1 MNNSRLILNKY
12 LPLKEIGSGGFGTVF
27 VCKDMLMQRL
37 VAIKKIELTEL
48 DAQRARWVRDDM
60 NRDAQV
66 DALNAFETGHTTI
79 NLLTPGEEDSLA
91 DSLER
96 RYLANVPGLD
106 EARMAAAL
114 SDPSI
119 VAIYDCQ
126 IAGNVVYLVMEYVE
140 GATLTQVLA
149 DHNDEITLDIVS
161 AVFESVSRALEV
173 AHENGVLHFDIK
185 PDNVLIDAQG
195 NVKVTDFGLATLSDA
210 QGEGTAA
217 AGTIGYMPLE
227 QMRQESLDARTD
239 EWALASIVYEM
250 LVGENPF
257 LAPTLDQALNSI
269 DGAELTLPSRCW
281 GDLPDE
287 VDDVLFKALDPQK
300 EDRYESVAAF
310 ADELMPLLGDAD
322 LGRCEL
328 AALVQGK
335 DPNEAIDDFAED
347 DAVDGDRAGAS
358 EGFAA
363 ASSAAGA
370 FLARLR
376 EGFSDFQK
384 SLAARIF
391 AAIGSGFVAALG
403 AWNISQISGLNN
415 PLFWAFVAGCAA
427 LGAVFPHV
435 GALASLIVLS
445 GALLACG
452 AYVPGILLLAAI
464 GAWWWFVG
472 RQGRAAANGLLS
484 FPLFSAVGLAPVSAL
499 FAGYVTRIPQAVA
512 TAALGG
518 LLCLTCAGFGSMDL
532 TNWDIAHN
540 WNFSGSA
547 AQESSVSTEGALATG
562 VVAGEAT
569 ASGGALSADAS
580 ARTGASADAS
590 DINANMMALVT
601 NAGTWVLLASWV
613 LAALVMS
620 LFARPHKRF
629 MAVIGAFA
637 GFSLIM
643 IGIWLAYAFDPGAA
657 TMIPPTSLLAS
668 AVISGAL
675 MIFATAA
682 LPLPERP
689 NLLENR

>member
-91 DSLER
+91 VSLER

-126 IAGNVVYLVMEYVE
+126 IAGNMVYLVMEYVE
-140 GATLTQVLA
+140 GATLTQVLV
-149 DHNDEITLDIVS
+149 DHNDEITLDVVS
-161 AVFESVSRALEV
+161 TVFESVSRALEV

-185 PDNVLIDAQG
+185 PDNVIIDAQG

-210 QGEGTAA
+210 QGEGTAT

-227 QMRQESLDARTD
+227 QMRQEPLDARTD

-287 VDDVLFKALDPQK
+287 VDDILFKALDPQK
-300 EDRYESVAAF
+300 EDRYESVAEF
-310 ADELMPLLGDAD
+310 ADELIPLLGDAD

-328 AALVQGK
+328 AAL
-335 DPNEAIDDFAED
+335 
-347 DAVDGDRAGAS
+347 GA
-358 EGFAA
+358 
-363 ASSAAGA
+363 A
-370 FLARLR
+370 F
-376 EGFSDFQK
+376 
-384 SLAARIF
+384 
-391 AAIGSGFVAALG
+391 
-403 AWNISQISGLNN
+403 
-415 PLFWAFVAGCAA
+415 P
-427 LGAVFPHV
+427 PV

-452 AYVPGILLLAAI
+452 AYVPGILLLAAT

-472 RQGRAAANGLLS
+472 RQGHAVANGLLG

-499 FAGYVTRIPQAVA
+499 FTGYVTRIPQAVA
-512 TAALGG
+512 TTALGG

-540 WNFSGSA
+540 WNFSGDA
-547 AQESSVSTEGALATG
+547 ALAANVSTEDALAASAA
-562 VVAGEAT
+562 AGEPA
-569 ASGGALSADAS
+569 ASGGALSADTD
-580 ARTGASADAS
+580 ARTGAFANAS
-590 DINANMMALVT
+590 DINANMVALVT
-601 NAGTWVLLASWV
+601 NAGTWVLLASWI

-657 TMIPPTSLLAS
+657 SMIPPTSLLVS

-682 LPLPERP
+682 LPLPES
-689 NLLENR
+689 

>member
-114 SDPSI
+114 SGPSI

-149 DHNDEITLDIVS
+149 DHNDEITLDVVS
-161 AVFESVSRALEV
+161 AVFESVSRALEI

-195 NVKVTDFGLATLSDA
+195 NVKVADFGLATLSDA

-227 QMRQESLDARTD
+227 QMRQEPLDARTD

-328 AALVQGK
+328 AALVQGR
-335 DPNEAIDDFAED
+335 DPNEAADGFAGGSDTD
-347 DAVDGDRAGAS
+347 DARDG

-363 ASSAAGA
+363 ASNAAGA

-384 SLAARIF
+384 SLAARVF
-391 AAIGSGFVAALG
+391 AAVGSGFVAALG
-403 AWNISQISGLNN
+403 AWNISQISGLTN
-415 PLFWAFVAGCAA
+415 PLFWASVAGCAA

-435 GALASLIVLS
+435 GVLASLIVLS

-452 AYVPGILLLAAI
+452 AYVPGILLLAAT

-484 FPLFSAVGLAPVSAL
+484 FPLCSTVGLAPVSAL
-499 FAGYVTRIPQAVA
+499 FTGYVTRIPQAVA
-512 TAALGG
+512 TAAFGG
-518 LLCLTCAGFGSMDL
+518 ILCLTCAGFGSMDL
-532 TNWDIAHN
+532 TNWDIVRN
-540 WNFSGSA
+540 WNFSGGA
-547 AQESSVSTEGALATG
+547 AQESNVSTEDALAAG
-562 VVAGEAT
+562 AAAGEAT
-569 ASGGALSADAS
+569 VSGGALSADTD
-580 ARTGASADAS
+580 ARTSASADAS
-590 DINANMMALVT
+590 DINANMVALVT

-657 TMIPPTSLLAS
+657 SMIPPTSLLAS

-675 MIFATAA
+675 MIFVTAA

-689 NLLENR
+689 NSLDNR

>member
-149 DHNDEITLDIVS
+149 DHNDEITLDVVS

-227 QMRQESLDARTD
+227 QMRQEPLDARTD
-239 EWALASIVYEM
+239 EWALASIAYEM

-300 EDRYESVAAF
+300 EDRYESVAEF

-335 DPNEAIDDFAED
+335 DPNEAADEFAGG
-347 DAVDGDRAGAS
+347 DATDGDRVGAS

>member
-149 DHNDEITLDIVS
+149 DHNDEITLDVVS

-185 PDNVLIDAQG
+185 PDNVIIDAQG

-227 QMRQESLDARTD
+227 QMRQEPLDARTD
-239 EWALASIVYEM
+239 EWALASVVYEM

-287 VDDVLFKALDPQK
+287 VDDILFKALDPQK
-300 EDRYESVAAF
+300 EDRYESVAEF

-335 DPNEAIDDFAED
+335 DPNEAADGYAED
-347 DAVDGDRAGAS
+347 DATGGDRAGAS

-363 ASSAAGA
+363 ASNAAGA

-415 PLFWAFVAGCAA
+415 PLFWAFVAGCAV
-427 LGAVFPHV
+427 LGAVSPPV

-452 AYVPGILLLAAI
+452 AYVPGILLLAAT

-484 FPLFSAVGLAPVSAL
+484 FPLCSAVGLAPVSAL
-499 FAGYVTRIPQAVA
+499 FTGYATRIPQAVA

-532 TNWDIAHN
+532 TNWDIVHN
-540 WNFSGSA
+540 WNFAGDA
-547 AQESSVSTEGALATG
+547 ALAASVSAEEALDAS

-657 TMIPPTSLLAS
+657 SMIPPTSLLAS

-682 LPLPERP
+682 LPLPER
-689 NLLENR
+689 

>member
-149 DHNDEITLDIVS
+149 DHNDEITLDVVS

-227 QMRQESLDARTD
+227 QMRQEPLDARTD
-239 EWALASIVYEM
+239 EWALASVVYEM

-300 EDRYESVAAF
+300 EDRYESVAEF

-335 DPNEAIDDFAED
+335 DPDEAADEYAEG
-347 DAVDGDRAGAS
+347 DATGGDRAGAS

-363 ASSAAGA
+363 ASNAAGA

-384 SLAARIF
+384 SLAARVF
-391 AAIGSGFVAALG
+391 AAVGSGFIAALG

-415 PLFWAFVAGCAA
+415 PLFWAFVLGCAA
-427 LGAVFPHV
+427 LGAVIPHA
-435 GALASLIVLS
+435 GALASFIVLS

-452 AYVPGILLLAAI
+452 AYVPGILLLAAT
-464 GAWWWFVG
+464 GAWWFVG

-484 FPLFSAVGLAPVSAL
+484 FSLFSAVGLAPASAL
-499 FAGYVTRIPQAVA
+499 FTGYVTRIPQAVA

-540 WNFSGSA
+540 WNFAGDA
-547 AQESSVSTEGALATG
+547 ALAASVSAEEALDAS
-562 VVAGEAT
+562 VVAGEA
-569 ASGGALSADAS
+569 AVPGGASSADAG
-580 ARTGASADAS
+580 ARAGASADAP
-590 DINANMMALVT
+590 DINANMVALVT
-601 NAGTWVLLASWV
+601 NAGTWVLLASWI

-620 LFARPHKRF
+620 LFARPYKRF
-629 MAVIGAFA
+629 MAVIGSFA

-657 TMIPPTSLLAS
+657 SMIPPTSLLAS

-689 NLLENR
+689 NSLDNR

>member
-149 DHNDEITLDIVS
+149 DYNDEITLDIVS

-173 AHENGVLHFDIK
+173 AHE
-185 PDNVLIDAQG
+185 NVLIDAQG

-227 QMRQESLDARTD
+227 QMRQEPLDARTD
-239 EWALASIVYEM
+239 EWALASIAYEM

-300 EDRYESVAAF
+300 EDRYESVAEF
-310 ADELMPLLGDAD
+310 ADELMQLLGDAD

-328 AALVQGK
+328 SALVQGK
-335 DPNEAIDDFAED
+335 DPNEAADDFAED
-347 DAVDGDRAGAS
+347 DATGGDRVDAS
-358 EGFAA
+358 EGFSA
-363 ASSAAGA
+363 ASNAAGA

-452 AYVPGILLLAAI
+452 AYVPGILLLAAT

-499 FAGYVTRIPQAVA
+499 FTGYVTRIPQAVA

-518 LLCLTCAGFGSMDL
+518 LLCLTCAAFGSMDL

-540 WNFSGSA
+540 WNFADDA
-547 AQESSVSTEGALATG
+547 ALAASVSAEEALDASAT
-562 VVAGEAT
+562 AGEA
-569 ASGGALSADAS
+569 AVPGGASSADTDTRA
-580 ARTGASADAS
+580 GASADAS
-590 DINANMMALVT
+590 DINANMVALVI
-601 NAGTWVLLASWV
+601 NAGTWVLLASWI

-657 TMIPPTSLLAS
+657 SMIPPTSLLAS

-682 LPLPERP
+682 LPLPER
-689 NLLENR
+689 

>member
-149 DHNDEITLDIVS
+149 DHNDEITLDVVS
-161 AVFESVSRALEV
+161 AVFESVSRALEI

-227 QMRQESLDARTD
+227 QMRQEPLDARTD

-300 EDRYESVAAF
+300 EDRYESVAEF

-335 DPNEAIDDFAED
+335 DPDEAADEFAGGSDTDD
-347 DAVDGDRAGAS
+347 AGAS
-358 EGFAA
+358 EGFAV
-363 ASSAAGA
+363 ASNAAG
-370 FLARLR
+370 L
-376 EGFSDFQK
+376 
-384 SLAARIF
+384 
-391 AAIGSGFVAALG
+391 
-403 AWNISQISGLNN
+403 
-415 PLFWAFVAGCAA
+415 
-427 LGAVFPHV
+427 
-435 GALASLIVLS
+435 
-445 GALLACG
+445 
-452 AYVPGILLLAAI
+452 
-464 GAWWWFVG
+464 
-472 RQGRAAANGLLS
+472 
-484 FPLFSAVGLAPVSAL
+484 
-499 FAGYVTRIPQAVA
+499 
-512 TAALGG
+512 
-518 LLCLTCAGFGSMDL
+518 
-532 TNWDIAHN
+532 
-540 WNFSGSA
+540 
-547 AQESSVSTEGALATG
+547 
-562 VVAGEAT
+562 
-569 ASGGALSADAS
+569 
-580 ARTGASADAS
+580 
-590 DINANMMALVT
+590 
-601 NAGTWVLLASWV
+601 
-613 LAALVMS
+613 
-620 LFARPHKRF
+620 
-629 MAVIGAFA
+629 
-637 GFSLIM
+637 
-643 IGIWLAYAFDPGAA
+643 
-657 TMIPPTSLLAS
+657 
-668 AVISGAL
+668 
-675 MIFATAA
+675 
-682 LPLPERP
+682 
-689 NLLENR
+689 

>member
-60 NRDAQV
+60 NRDAQA

-149 DHNDEITLDIVS
+149 DYNDEITLDIVS

-227 QMRQESLDARTD
+227 QMRQEPLDARTD
-239 EWALASIVYEM
+239 EWALASIAYEM

-300 EDRYESVAAF
+300 EDRYESVAEF

-328 AALVQGK
+328 SALVQGK
-335 DPNEAIDDFAED
+335 DPNEAADDFAED
-347 DAVDGDRAGAS
+347 DATGGDRAGAS
-358 EGFAA
+358 EGFSA
-363 ASSAAGA
+363 ASNAAGA

-452 AYVPGILLLAAI
+452 AHVPGILLLAAT

-499 FAGYVTRIPQAVA
+499 FTGYVTRIPQAVA

-532 TNWDIAHN
+532 ANWDIAHN
-540 WNFSGSA
+540 WNFADDAALAASVPAEEALDASA
-547 AQESSVSTEGALATG
+547 A
-562 VVAGEAT
+562 AGEAA
-569 ASGGALSADAS
+569 ASGGASSADTDTRA
-580 ARTGASADAS
+580 GASADAS
-590 DINANMMALVT
+590 DINANMVALVI
-601 NAGTWVLLASWV
+601 NAGTWVLLASWI

-657 TMIPPTSLLAS
+657 SMIPPTSLLAS

-682 LPLPERP
+682 LPLPER
-689 NLLENR
+689 

>member
-140 GATLTQVLA
+140 GVTLTQVLA

-227 QMRQESLDARTD
+227 QMRQEPLDARTD

-287 VDDVLFKALDPQK
+287 VDDILFKALDPQK
-300 EDRYESVAAF
+300 EDRYESVAEF

-335 DPNEAIDDFAED
+335 DPNEAADEFTGGFDTDD
-347 DAVDGDRAGAS
+347 AGAS

-363 ASSAAGA
+363 ASNAAGA

-384 SLAARIF
+384 SLAARVF
-391 AAIGSGFVAALG
+391 AAVCSGFVAALG
-403 AWNISQISGLNN
+403 AWNISQVSGLTN

-427 LGAVFPHV
+427 LGAVFPPV

-452 AYVPGILLLAAI
+452 AYVPGILLLAAT

-484 FPLFSAVGLAPVSAL
+484 FPLCSAVGLAPVSAL
-499 FAGYVTRIPQAVA
+499 FTGYVTRIPQAVA

-532 TNWDIAHN
+532 TNWDIVHN
-540 WNFSGSA
+540 WNFAGDA
-547 AQESSVSTEGALATG
+547 APAASVSAEDALAAG
-562 VVAGEAT
+562 AAAGEAT
-569 ASGGALSADAS
+569 ASGGALSADAD

-590 DINANMMALVT
+590 DINANMVALVT

>member
-149 DHNDEITLDIVS
+149 DHNDEITLDVLS

-227 QMRQESLDARTD
+227 QMRQEPLDARTD

-335 DPNEAIDDFAED
+335 DPNEAADEFAGGSDTDD
-347 DAVDGDRAGAS
+347 AGAS

-363 ASSAAGA
+363 ASNAVGA

-384 SLAARIF
+384 SLAARVF
-391 AAIGSGFVAALG
+391 AALGSGFVTALG
-403 AWNISQISGLNN
+403 AWNISQISGLTN

-452 AYVPGILLLAAI
+452 AYVPGILLLAAT

-499 FAGYVTRIPQAVA
+499 FTGYVTRIPQAVA

-518 LLCLTCAGFGSMDL
+518 RLGLTCAGFGSMDL

-540 WNFSGSA
+540 WNFAGDAALAASVSAEEALDASA
-547 AQESSVSTEGALATG
+547 A
-562 VVAGEAT
+562 AGEA
-569 ASGGALSADAS
+569 AVPGGASSADAD
-580 ARTGASADAS
+580 ARAGASADAS
-590 DINANMMALVT
+590 DINANMVALVA
-601 NAGTWVLLASWV
+601 NAGTWVLLASWI
-613 LAALVMS
+613 LAALAMS

-657 TMIPPTSLLAS
+657 SMIPPTSLLAS

-682 LPLPERP
+682 LPLPER
-689 NLLENR
+689 

>member
-149 DHNDEITLDIVS
+149 DYNDEITLDIVS

-227 QMRQESLDARTD
+227 QMRQEPLDARTD
-239 EWALASIVYEM
+239 EWALASIAYEM

-300 EDRYESVAAF
+300 EDRYESVAEF

-328 AALVQGK
+328 SALVQGK
-335 DPNEAIDDFAED
+335 DPNEAADDFAED
-347 DAVDGDRAGAS
+347 DATGGDRVDAS
-358 EGFAA
+358 EGFSA
-363 ASSAAGA
+363 ASNAAGA

-452 AYVPGILLLAAI
+452 AYVPGILLLAAT

-499 FAGYVTRIPQAVA
+499 FTGYVTRIPQAVA

-518 LLCLTCAGFGSMDL
+518 LLCLTCAAFGSMDL

-540 WNFSGSA
+540 WNFADDAALAASVPAEEALDASA
-547 AQESSVSTEGALATG
+547 A
-562 VVAGEAT
+562 AGEA
-569 ASGGALSADAS
+569 AVPGGASSADTDTRA
-580 ARTGASADAS
+580 GASADAS
-590 DINANMMALVT
+590 DINANMVALVI
-601 NAGTWVLLASWV
+601 NAGTWVLLASWI

-657 TMIPPTSLLAS
+657 SMIPPTSLLAS

-682 LPLPERP
+682 LPLPER
-689 NLLENR
+689 